1 MKKVILLLLLSL
13 VCNFKVI
20 HASEIK
26 DSKEGNVPS
35 TKSLDSGKVRD
46 FDMERF
52 LKADGKV
59 LRNKEGKGDV
69 VTLVGTNV
77 GGWQV
82 MEAWMCPTDAKDQ
95 LTTMKV
101 FTDRFGKEVA
111 EELIKVY
118 EDHWWREKD
127 FDNVLDL
134 NFNVLRLP
142 ISYINLLDE
151 NGILRADT
159 LATYDWFVDECEKRD
174 IYVILDLHAA
184 PGSQNGKDHSGD
196 SSASKLYQ
204 SKEYRE
210 LTISLWK
217 QLAAHYKGNPTIAG
231 YDLLNEP
238 EGTEEEKSPW
248 GGVQMP
254 FYDELYKAVREV
266 DEDHLIIFE
275 AIWEATDMPDP
286 SEYGWENVMYQ
297 YHFYGWDGIEDAN
310 KQKKF
315 IDSKIVLDERTNFDV
330 PVLIGEFTFFTN
342 LSSWEYGLSV
352 FKERGWSYTTWTYKT
367 VEYGNWGIYTSKK
380 SDTPDVN
387 IYHDEK
393 DVIVDKWS
401 KIGTSDSFTRNKY
414 LADILKVMADEDK
427 AQSNTR
433 KWYHNFTTET
443 KVYGEVA
450 TKVEV
455 VPGKEVT
462 AKLGDSNILKYEILE
477 DKSLPQGTRY
487 FQLLPMVR
495 DTIDVR
501 GMDYLLIDAFVRKGI
516 SSFQVILVDKDG
528 KRFVTNTFKDVPP
541 LTHGWEKLMVDIE
554 DASIDKSAIAQ
565 ILIGTNSTGI
575 YYFKDIYFGQSYV
588 DSLPTESLEEME
600 KDKGVSVTL
609 PTFSQ
614 EKVVSDNK
622 YLSNKNLTIL
632 GIFAIASVIFVGV
645 YRFFK
650 IKSKLFKK

>member
-13 VCNFKVI
+13 VCNFKII

-26 DSKEGNVPS
+26 DSQGGNVPS
-35 TKSLDSGKVRD
+35 TKSLDSGKVRV

-59 LRNKEGKGDV
+59 LRNNEGKGDI
-69 VTLVGTNV
+69 VTLIGTNI

-95 LTTMKV
+95 LTTMQV
-101 FTDRFGKEVA
+101 FTERFGKDVA

-118 EDHWWREKD
+118 EEHWWNEDD

-134 NFNVLRLP
+134 NFNVIRLP

-196 SSASKLYQ
+196 TSGSRLYQ
-204 SKEYRE
+204 SKEYKE

-238 EGTEEEKSPW
+238 EGSAEERSPW
-248 GGVQMP
+248 GGVQIP

-275 AIWEATDMPDP
+275 AVWEATDMPDP

-315 IDSKIVLDERTNFDV
+315 IDNKIALDEKTNFNV
-330 PVLIGEFTFFTN
+330 PVLVGEFTFFTN
-342 LSSWEYGLSV
+342 LSSWEYGLQV

-367 VEYGNWGIYTSKK
+367 VEYGNWGIYSSKK

-387 IYHDEK
+387 IYKDEK
-393 DVIVDKWS
+393 DVIIDKWS
-401 KIGTSDSFTRNKY
+401 KIATADSFTRNKY
-414 LADILKVMADEDK
+414 LADLLKVMADEEQGK
-427 AQSNTR
+427 SNIR
-433 KWYHNFTTET
+433 KWYHNFTTDT
-443 KVYGEVA
+443 KAYGEVG
-450 TKVEV
+450 TKVELV
-455 VPGKEVT
+455 AGNEVT
-462 AKLGDSNILKYEILE
+462 SKLGDSKILKYELLE
-477 DKSLPQGTRY
+477 DKNLPQGTRY
-487 FQLLPMVR
+487 LQLLPMVR

-501 GMDYLLIDAFVRKGI
+501 GMDYLLFDAFVRKGI
-516 SSFQVILVDKDG
+516 ASFQVILVDKDG
-528 KRFVTNTFKDVPP
+528 KRFVTNTFKDIPP
-541 LTHGWEKLMVDIE
+541 LTHSWEKLMVDIE
-554 DASIDKSAIAQ
+554 DATIDKSAIAQ
-565 ILIGTNSTGI
+565 ILIGSNTTGT

-588 DSLPTESLEEME
+588 DLLPTESIEDMEE
-600 KDKGVSVTL
+600 DKGVSVTL
-609 PTFSQ
+609 PTFKQ
-614 EKVVSDNK
+614 EEASSSSKP
-622 YLSNKNLTIL
+622 LSKKNLTIL
-632 GIFAIASVIFVGV
+632 GVAAIASVIILGI
-645 YRFFK
+645 YRLFK
-650 IKSKLFKK
+650 TKSKLLKK